1 MPTSPNRRI
10 ATTFGVIYL
19 LIGIFG
25 VAATDNATL
34 FGHNGGLLFG
44 LFEVNIA
51 ANAVHVIIG
60 LGLILAGASSATA
73 AKQLGTIVG
82 VVLLIIGVVGFF
94 VLDSTANILAV
105 NIATNILHL
114 VTAVLLLATAAGTD
128 RRPARVTA

>member
-1 MPTSPNRRI
+1 MPTSPNRAI

-34 FGHNGGLLFG
+34 FGRHGGLLFG

-51 ANAVHVIIG
+51 ANTLHVIIG
-60 LGLILAGASSATA
+60 LGLILAGASSAAA
-73 AKQLGTIVG
+73 AKQLGTIIG
-82 VVLLIIGVVGFF
+82 VLLLVIGVVGFF

-114 VTAVLLLATAAGTD
+114 ATAVLLLATAAGAD
-128 RRPARVTA
+128 RPAARVTA